1 MTNGQKDAAD
11 NTTNIT
17 SSESLFAEYD
27 SDSRLA
33 TVLQV
38 LPALVTGGVE
48 RGTVE
53 VAGAIQAAG
62 GRAIV
67 VSNGGPMVHEL
78 DRVGAEHIELPV
90 HSKNPLV
97 MRANIDKL
105 AEIIQREHVDIV
117 HARSRA
123 PAWSAFYAAKKTNAH
138 FVTTFHGT
146 YSHDNAFKRRYNKI
160 MTAGEKVI
168 AISSFI
174 AGHMRKIYGVPN
186 ENIRVISR
194 GVDMSRFDPDIISA
208 ERLVALAGK
217 WRVPDGAPVV
227 MLPGRLTRWKGQI
240 TFIEAI
246 ALLGRKDI
254 RALLVGS
261 DQGREAYRRELETL
275 IGERGLN
282 DVVRIVD
289 HCDDM
294 AAAYM
299 LTDIVVSA
307 STDPEAFG
315 RVAIEAQSLGRPV
328 VATNHGGA
336 KETVVDG
343 KTGWLVPPGEA
354 SAMADA
360 IRKGLDLDDKARE
373 AFSSRA
379 IKNVHDNFSKET
391 MCAKTLDVYNEV
403 LHQELAGK

>member
-1 MTNGQKDAAD
+1 MNNGQKDVTE
-11 NTTNIT
+11 NTTNLV
-17 SSESLFAEYD
+17 SSESPFTD
-27 SDSRLA
+27 QDGDGRLA

-48 RGTVE
+48 RGTIE
-53 VAGAIQAAG
+53 VADAIQAAG
-62 GRAIV
+62 GRSIV

-90 HSKNPLV
+90 HSKNPMV
-97 MRANIDKL
+97 MRANIAKL
-105 AEIIQREHVDIV
+105 VEIIEREHVDIV

-123 PAWSAFYAAKKTNAH
+123 PAWSAYYAAKQTNTH

-146 YSHDNAFKRRYNKI
+146 YSHGNAFKRKYNSV
-160 MTAGEKVI
+160 MTKGEIVI

-174 AGHMRKIYGVPN
+174 AGHMRKIYGVAN
-186 ENIRVISR
+186 ESIRVIPR
-194 GVDMSRFDPDIISA
+194 GVDMVRFDPAKVSA
-208 ERLVALAGK
+208 ERLVALAGQ

-246 ALLGRKDI
+246 AKLGRKDI

-261 DQGREAYRRELETL
+261 DQGREAYRKELETL
-275 IGERGLN
+275 IEEKGLN
-282 DVVRIVD
+282 DVVRLVD

-336 KETVVDG
+336 KETVIEG
-343 KTGWLVPPGEA
+343 KTGWLVEPGNAED
-354 SAMADA
+354 MADA
-360 IRKGLDLDDKARE
+360 IRKGLDLDDQAWE
-373 AFSSRA
+373 AFSQRA
-379 IKNVHDNFSKET
+379 IKNIRDNFSKET

-403 LHQELAGK
+403 LHQELTGE